1 MVLVS
6 IQRIGHADFLLNM
19 GLMAIL
25 FSVLRLLY
33 CALSIVSPV
42 ESESYRYLSGLS
54 LSPYPRDFPQLLLVQ
69 GFPYLL
75 TTVNF
80 LT

>member
-6 IQRIGHADFLLNM
+6 IQRIGHADFLPNLE
-19 GLMAIL
+19 LMAIL

-42 ESESYRYLSGLS
+42 ESESYGCLSGLS
-54 LSPYPRDFPQLLLVQ
+54 LSSVPQRLLQLLLVQ

>member
-1 MVLVS
+1 MALVS

-19 GLMAIL
+19 ELLAIL

-42 ESESYRYLSGLS
+42 EPESYRCPSGPHSAL
-54 LSPYPRDFPQLLLVQ
+54 YPRDFPQLLLVQ